1 MRGVRGRLALT
12 ALASVWMAA
21 GPAAAQLGNTG
32 DVEST
37 TADLERA
44 AGDTGGAEGDPW
56 EGFNRKIFAM
66 NLFVD
71 DNLFVPAAK
80 AYRFVT
86 PKPARKGLSN
96 FLANAASPKTL
107 VNDIL
112 QGKPKRAAETTGR
125 FIINSTIG
133 FLGLTD
139 GAATLGI
146 PGHTE
151 DFGQTLAVWGVGSG
165 PYVYLPF
172 FGPSSVR
179 DGFGS
184 AVDIAFDPLIYI
196 DTNPAS
202 LARYSRAGATAL
214 ALREPLIEPLD
225 DIRSKSLDYYASMRS
240 FYMQAR
246 KREIADGVTNYED
259 LPDIGEYEEFD
270 EIE

>member
-1 MRGVRGRLALT
+1 
-12 ALASVWMAA
+12 MAA

-125 FIINSTIG
+125 
-133 FLGLTD
+133 
-139 GAATLGI
+139 
-146 PGHTE
+146 
-151 DFGQTLAVWGVGSG
+151 
-165 PYVYLPF
+165 
-172 FGPSSVR
+172 
-179 DGFGS
+179 
-184 AVDIAFDPLIYI
+184 
-196 DTNPAS
+196 
-202 LARYSRAGATAL
+202 
-214 ALREPLIEPLD
+214 
-225 DIRSKSLDYYASMRS
+225 
-240 FYMQAR
+240 
-246 KREIADGVTNYED
+246 
-259 LPDIGEYEEFD
+259 
-270 EIE
+270 